1 MASRREDK
9 LLRTIQ
15 TKAPDGRIFEI
26 REIQEYL
33 INGAERLASFKRYEH
48 SGGAGANL
56 LENGDF
62 DLVTIDVVVRPI

>member
-15 TKAPDGRIFEI
+15 VKAPDGRIFEI

-33 INGAERLASFKRYEH
+33 VNGSERLASLKRYEH
-48 SGGAGANL
+48 SGGKGANL
-56 LENGDF
+56 LESGDF
-62 DLVTIDVVVRPI
+62 DLVTIDVLAKPV